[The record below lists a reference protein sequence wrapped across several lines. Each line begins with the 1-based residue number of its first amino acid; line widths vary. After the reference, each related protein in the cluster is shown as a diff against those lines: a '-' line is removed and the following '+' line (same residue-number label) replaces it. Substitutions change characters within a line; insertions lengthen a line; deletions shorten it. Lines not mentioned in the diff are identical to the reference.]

1 MPQVLI
7 LVAAGAGLI
16 LAGRWLRDVQRRVQA
31 ELSATEEALKRRDA
45 ERAVPLERDPST
57 GIYRPRHVSKVESNT
72 RH

>member
-16 LAGRWLRDVQRRVQA
+16 LAGRWFREMQRRVQA
-31 ELSATEEALKRRDA
+31 ELRATEEALKKRDA
-45 ERAVPLERDPST
+45 EPVPLERDPTT
-57 GIYRPRHVSKVESNT
+57 GVYRPRRASKADSTT

>member
-16 LAGRWLRDVQRRVQA
+16 LAGRWFRDMQRRVQA
-31 ELSATEEALKRRDA
+31 ELRATEEALKERDA
-45 ERAVPLERDPST
+45 EPVPLERDPST
-57 GIYRPRHVSKVESNT
+57 GIYRPRHLSKAENPT